1 MRWLRYGALGIIA
14 LVVVAAAVLG
24 WGIGDYFAAG
34 PLAKPK
40 IVVVPKGSSVEQI
53 AETLGQAGVIAHPWA
68 FAAAAHLTGTADR
81 LKAGEYEFAAAI
93 SPRAVVDL
101 LLSGRVVRH
110 KLTIAEGLTSAEVV
124 ALINAAPALAG
135 AITIPPPEGSVLPQT
150 YFYIYGEQR
159 NELIARM
166 THAMDAVVA
175 KEWAGRAPNLP
186 LADAQQMVT
195 LASIIEHETARPDER
210 ARVAGVYIDR
220 LRVNMPLQAD
230 PTVIYGLTDGGR
242 KPLGH
247 ALDHDDVLVDTPYN
261 TYKFKGLPPTPIC
274 NPGEAALN
282 AAVHPDL
289 RGELYFVA
297 DGDGGHRFAKTLAE
311 QDKNIAELRAHTQ
324 AKTSGAAH

>member
-14 LVVVAAAVLG
+14 LVVVTAAVLG
-24 WGIGDYFAAG
+24 WGVGDYFAAG
-34 PLAKPK
+34 PLAKAK
-40 IVVVPKGSSVEQI
+40 VVVVPKGSSVEQI

-68 FAAAAHLTGTADR
+68 FAAAVHVTGTADR

-93 SPRAVVDL
+93 SPRAIVGL

-110 KLTIAEGLTSAEVV
+110 KLTVVEGLTSAEVV
-124 ALINAAPALAG
+124 ALVDAAPALAG
-135 AITIPPPEGSVLPQT
+135 SITIPPPEGSVLPQT

-166 THAMDAVVA
+166 THAMDAIVA
-175 KEWAGRAPNLP
+175 KSWAGRAPGLP
-186 LADAQQMVT
+186 LANAQQMVT
-195 LASIIEHETARPDER
+195 LASIIERETARADER
-210 ARVAGVYIDR
+210 ARVAGVYVDR

-230 PTVIYGLTDGGR
+230 PTVIYGLTDASR

-247 ALDHDDVLVDTPYN
+247 ALGHDDLLVDTPYN

-274 NPGEAALN
+274 NPGAAALE

-297 DGDGGHRFAKTLAE
+297 DGAGGHRFAKTLVQ
-311 QDKNIAELRAHTQ
+311 QDKNIAELRARTQ
-324 AKTSGAAH
+324 AKTSGAAQ

>member
-1 MRWLRYGALGIIA
+1 MRWLRYGALGVIA

-40 IVVVPKGSSVEQI
+40 ILVVPKGSSVEQV
-53 AETLGQAGVIAHPWA
+53 AESLGPAGIIAHPWA

-110 KLTIAEGLTSAEVV
+110 KLTIAEGLPSAQIV

-135 AITIPPPEGSVLPQT
+135 SITIPPPEGSVLPQT

-186 LADAQQMVT
+186 LLDAQQMVT
-195 LASIIEHETARPDER
+195 LASIVEHETARPDER
-210 ARVAGVYIDR
+210 ARVAGVYIER
-220 LRVNMPLQAD
+220 LRINMPLQAD

-242 KPLGH
+242 KPLGR

-261 TYKFKGLPPTPIC
+261 TDKFKGLPPTPIC

-297 DGDGGHRFAKTLAE
+297 DGDGGHRFAKTLAQ
-311 QDKNIAELRAHTQ
+311 QDKNIAELRAHSQ
-324 AKTSGAAH
+324 AKTPGAAH

>member
-14 LVVVAAAVLG
+14 LVVVTAAVLG

-34 PLAKPK
+34 PLAKAK
-40 IVVVPKGSSVEQI
+40 VVVVPKGSSVEQI

-68 FAAAAHLTGTADR
+68 FAAAVHVTGTADR

-93 SPRAVVDL
+93 SPRAIVGL

-110 KLTIAEGLTSAEVV
+110 KLTVVEGLTSAEVV
-124 ALINAAPALAG
+124 ALVDAAPALAG
-135 AITIPPPEGSVLPQT
+135 SITIPPPEGSVLPQT

-159 NELIARM
+159 NELVARM
-166 THAMDAVVA
+166 THAMDAIVA
-175 KEWAGRAPNLP
+175 KSWAERAPGLP
-186 LADAQQMVT
+186 LANAQQMVT
-195 LASIIEHETARPDER
+195 LASIIEHETARADER

-220 LRVNMPLQAD
+220 LRINMPLQAD
-230 PTVIYGLTDGGR
+230 PTVIYGLTDAGR
-242 KPLGH
+242 KPLGR
-247 ALDHDDVLVDTPYN
+247 ALGHDDLLVDTPYN

-274 NPGEAALN
+274 NPGAAALE

-297 DGDGGHRFAKTLAE
+297 DGDGGHRFAKTLAQ
-311 QDKNIAELRAHTQ
+311 QDKNIAELRARTQ
-324 AKTSGAAH
+324 AKTSGAAQ

>member
-93 SPRAVVDL
+93 SPRAIVDL

-220 LRVNMPLQAD
+220 LRINMPLQAD

>member
-1 MRWLRYGALGIIA
+1 MRWLRYGALGVIA

-24 WGIGDYFAAG
+24 WGVGDYFTAG
-34 PLAKPK
+34 PLASPK

-53 AETLGQAGVIAHPWA
+53 AETLGQAGIIAHPLA

-110 KLTIAEGLTSAEVV
+110 KLTIAEGLTSAEIV

-135 AITIPPPEGSVLPQT
+135 SITIPPPEGSVLPQT

-195 LASIIEHETARPDER
+195 LASIIERETARPDER
-210 ARVAGVYIDR
+210 ARIAGVYIDR
-220 LRVNMPLQAD
+220 LRIDMPLQAD

-247 ALDHDDVLVDTPYN
+247 VLGHDDLLVDTPYN

-274 NPGEAALN
+274 NPGEAALA

-297 DGDGGHRFAKTLAE
+297 DGNGGHRFAKTLAQ

-324 AKTSGAAH
+324 AKTSTADK

>member
-24 WGIGDYFAAG
+24 WGVGVYFTAG
-34 PLAKPK
+34 PLAKTK
-40 IVVVPKGSSVEQI
+40 VVVVPKGSSVDQI
-53 AETLGQAGVIAHPWA
+53 AETLGDAGVIAHPWA
-68 FAAAAHLTGTADR
+68 FAATAHVTGTADR

-93 SPRAVVDL
+93 SPQAIVEL
-101 LLSGRVVRH
+101 LLSGRVVHH
-110 KLTIAEGLTSAEVV
+110 KLTVAEGLTSAEIV
-124 ALINAAPALAG
+124 AQVDAAPALDG
-135 AITIPPPEGSVLPQT
+135 TITIPPPEGSVLPQT

-175 KEWAGRAPNLP
+175 KAWAGRTPNLP
-186 LADAQQMVT
+186 LANAQQMVT
-195 LASIIEHETARPDER
+195 LASIIERETARADER
-210 ARVAGVYIDR
+210 PRVAGVYIDR
-220 LRVNMPLQAD
+220 LRITMPLQAD
-230 PTVIYGLTDGGR
+230 PTVIYGLTNGGR

-247 ALDHDDVLVDTPYN
+247 VLGHDDLLVDTPYN

-274 NPGEAALN
+274 NPGEAALV

-297 DGDGGHRFAKTLAE
+297 DGDGGHRFAKTLAQ

-324 AKTSGAAH
+324 AKTSTADQ

>member
-220 LRVNMPLQAD
+220 LRINMPLQAD

-242 KPLGH
+242 KALGH

>member
-14 LVVVAAAVLG
+14 LVVVTAAVLG
-24 WGIGDYFAAG
+24 WGVGDYFAAG
-34 PLAKPK
+34 PLAKAK
-40 IVVVPKGSSVEQI
+40 VVVVPKGSSVEQV

-68 FAAAAHLTGTADR
+68 FAAAAHVTGTADR

-110 KLTIAEGLTSAEVV
+110 KLTVAEGLTSAEVV
-124 ALINAAPALAG
+124 LLVDAAPALAG
-135 AITIPPPEGSVLPQT
+135 SITIPPPEGSVLPQT

-166 THAMDAVVA
+166 THAMDAIVA
-175 KEWAGRAPNLP
+175 KSWAGRAPGLP
-186 LADAQQMVT
+186 LANAQQMVT
-195 LASIIEHETARPDER
+195 LASIIERETARADER
-210 ARVAGVYIDR
+210 ARVAGVYVDR

-230 PTVIYGLTDGGR
+230 PTVIYGLTDASR

-247 ALDHDDVLVDTPYN
+247 ALGHDDLLVDTPYN

-274 NPGEAALN
+274 NPGAAALE

-297 DGDGGHRFAKTLAE
+297 DGAGGHRFAKTLVQ
-311 QDKNIAELRAHTQ
+311 QDKNIAELRARTQ
-324 AKTSGAAH
+324 AKTSGAAQ

>member
-1 MRWLRYGALGIIA
+1 MRWLRYGALGVIA

-24 WGIGDYFAAG
+24 WGVGDYFAAG
-34 PLAKPK
+34 PLAKAK

-53 AETLGQAGVIAHPWA
+53 AETLGQADVIAHPWA
-68 FAAAAHLTGTADR
+68 FAAAAHLTGTASR

-110 KLTIAEGLTSAEVV
+110 KLTVAEGLSSTEVV
-124 ALINAAPALAG
+124 TLVDAAPALEG
-135 AITIPPPEGSVLPQT
+135 SITIPPPEGSVLPQT

-175 KEWAGRAPNLP
+175 KAWAGRASGLP
-186 LADAQQMVT
+186 LANAQQMVT
-195 LASIIEHETARPDER
+195 LASIIERETARADER
-210 ARVAGVYIDR
+210 ARVAGVYVDR

-230 PTVIYGLTDGGR
+230 PTVIYGLSNGGR

-247 ALDHDDVLVDTPYN
+247 ALDHNDVLVDTPYN

-274 NPGEAALN
+274 NPGVAALE

-297 DGDGGHRFAKTLAE
+297 DGDGGHRFAKTLTQ
-311 QDKNIAELRAHTQ
+311 QDKNIAELRARTQ
-324 AKTSGAAH
+324 AKTSGTAQ

>member
-1 MRWLRYGALGIIA
+1 MRWLRYGALGVIA

-24 WGIGDYFAAG
+24 WGVGDYLAAG
-34 PLAKPK
+34 PLAQRKTL
-40 IVVVPKGSSVEQI
+40 VVPKGSSLDQI
-53 AETLGQAGVIAHPWA
+53 AEVLAQAGIIARPWA
-68 FAAAAHLTGTADR
+68 FEAAAHVTGTANR

-93 SPRAVVDL
+93 SPQAVIEL

-110 KLTIAEGLTSAEVV
+110 KLTVAEGLTSAEIV
-124 ALINAAPALAG
+124 ALVDAAPTLDG

-159 NELIARM
+159 NVLIGRM
-166 THAMDAVVA
+166 THAMDDMVA
-175 KEWAGRAPNLP
+175 KIWAARAADLP
-186 LADAQQMVT
+186 LANAQQMVT
-195 LASIIEHETARPDER
+195 LASIIERETARPDER

-220 LRVNMPLQAD
+220 LRIAMPLQAD
-230 PTVIYGLTDGGR
+230 PTVIFGLTDGGR
-242 KPLGH
+242 QPLGRP
-247 ALDHDDVLVDTPYN
+247 LDHDDVLVDTPYN

-274 NPGEAALN
+274 NPGEAALY

-324 AKTSGAAH
+324 AKAPSATR

>member
-1 MRWLRYGALGIIA
+1 MRWLRYGALGVIA
-14 LVVVAAAVLG
+14 LVVVTAAVLG
-24 WGIGDYFAAG
+24 WGVGDYFAAG
-34 PLAKPK
+34 PLAKAK
-40 IVVVPKGSSVEQI
+40 VVVVPKGSSVEQI

-68 FAAAAHLTGTADR
+68 FAAAAHVTGMADR

-110 KLTIAEGLTSAEVV
+110 KLTVAEGLTSAEVV
-124 ALINAAPALAG
+124 ALVDAAPALAG
-135 AITIPPPEGSVLPQT
+135 SITIPPPEGSVLPQT

-166 THAMDAVVA
+166 THAMDAIVA
-175 KEWAGRAPNLP
+175 KTWAGRAPGLP
-186 LADAQQMVT
+186 LANAQQMVT
-195 LASIIEHETARPDER
+195 LASIIERETARTDER

-220 LRVNMPLQAD
+220 LHINMPLQAD
-230 PTVIYGLTDGGR
+230 PTVIYGLTNGGR

-247 ALDHDDVLVDTPYN
+247 ALDHNDVLIDTPYN

-274 NPGEAALN
+274 NPGAAALEAAARPN
-282 AAVHPDL
+282 L

-297 DGDGGHRFAKTLAE
+297 DGDGGHRFAKTLAQ
-311 QDKNIAELRAHTQ
+311 QDKNIAELRARTQ
-324 AKTSGAAH
+324 AKTSGTAQ

>member
-220 LRVNMPLQAD
+220 LRINMPLQAD

>member
-1 MRWLRYGALGIIA
+1 MRWFRYGALGVIA

-24 WGIGDYFAAG
+24 WGVGDYFAAG
-34 PLAKPK
+34 PLAKAK

-53 AETLGQAGVIAHPWA
+53 AETLGQADVIAHPWA
-68 FAAAAHLTGTADR
+68 FAAAAHLTGTASR

-110 KLTIAEGLTSAEVV
+110 KLTVAEGLSSTEVV
-124 ALINAAPALAG
+124 TLVDAAPALEG
-135 AITIPPPEGSVLPQT
+135 SITIPPPEGSVLPQT

-175 KEWAGRAPNLP
+175 KAWAGRASGLP
-186 LADAQQMVT
+186 LANAQQMVT
-195 LASIIEHETARPDER
+195 LASIIERETARADER
-210 ARVAGVYIDR
+210 ARVAGVYVDR

-230 PTVIYGLTDGGR
+230 PTVIYGLSNGGR

-247 ALDHDDVLVDTPYN
+247 ALDHNDVLVDTPYN

-274 NPGEAALN
+274 NPGVAALE

-297 DGDGGHRFAKTLAE
+297 DGDGGHRFAKTLTQ
-311 QDKNIAELRAHTQ
+311 QDKNIAELRARTQ
-324 AKTSGAAH
+324 AKTSGTAQ